1 MRVPTASRLVAYA
14 IMLGIAPAGSALA
27 SDMRFSF
34 SSPAFNGSPASTTY
48 FLNQLEAQK
57 PSFTTDSEAELTD
70 LELFED
76 QLRRRILSAIA
87 SSIVSDIYALD
98 LTTET
103 EFEAGGL
110 SILVKEDTSNENLV
124 CFAISDG
131 VSTTEV
137 CVPSL
142 G

>member
-1 MRVPTASRLVAYA
+1 MTVSMARRLSALTL
-14 IMLGIAPAGSALA
+14 MLGTVPAGALFA
-27 SDMRFSF
+27 SDMSFSF

-57 PSFTTDSEAELTD
+57 PDFPTDEEAAQTE

-98 LTTET
+98 LSTTT

-110 SILVKEDTSNENLV
+110 SVLVEENPDGDNVV
-124 CFAISDG
+124 CFNISDG

-142 G
+142 E